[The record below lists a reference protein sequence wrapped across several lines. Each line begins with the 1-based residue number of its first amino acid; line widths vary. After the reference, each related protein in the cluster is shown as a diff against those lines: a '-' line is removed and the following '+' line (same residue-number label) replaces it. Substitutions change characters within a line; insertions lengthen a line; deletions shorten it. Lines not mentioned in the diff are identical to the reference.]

1 MSDVYSDGS
10 SAKSLSSLPW
20 LRFLHFRLIHY
31 LSCFF
36 HCLSDS
42 FGCANQVMLFKFQQV
57 WQNIS
62 TSLPKKKISLW
73 IIKFCLFRKGRYF
86 FFKIKEIL
94 DKYMEYT
101 GFWFTQNSVI
111 INWSAYIDSIA
122 IALSNKSLFLCW
134 TILFRQNKYLKYN
147 GIYINISC
155 VFSWILISYRIIQ

>member
-1 MSDVYSDGS
+1 MKFQIFTNIELEVKGTPRNVYTIMLPCMDNFFFCFICANSRTVTSCDLYTRFYMSDVYSDGS

-73 IIKFCLFRKGRYF
+73 IIKFCLFRKGR
-86 FFKIKEIL
+86 
-94 DKYMEYT
+94 
-101 GFWFTQNSVI
+101 
-111 INWSAYIDSIA
+111 
-122 IALSNKSLFLCW
+122 
-134 TILFRQNKYLKYN
+134 
-147 GIYINISC
+147 
-155 VFSWILISYRIIQ
+155 